1 MTAGSIAPAP
11 QVSPARMRGL
21 FAPRSI
27 AIVGASD
34 NSVRSRALVD
44 NLARGGYPGTVYF
57 VNPRRQ
63 AAHGEAT
70 YAALTEVPE
79 AVDLAFL
86 VVGRDNVP
94 SVMADAAEAGV
105 ANLAV
110 MAAGYGEAGPDGIA
124 KQNELAGLA
133 RQFEQLVFGPNNL
146 GFVNARDRVMAFTT
160 SLLWPFPEGGVGL
173 VSQSGGMCR
182 FALDYVVARDVG
194 LSYLMSIGNQ
204 AVVNAAHVMDYLVDD
219 PATRVIALYLET
231 IRDPAEFRRVAMR
244 ALEIGKPIVACKLGR
259 SAAGARA
266 AAAHTGSLVGD
277 DAIVD
282 AVFRQLG
289 IIRVDSIE
297 DLVITAGV
305 LDSYGVLPGSRVA
318 VVTES
323 GAATGVI
330 GDVAEREGIELVD
343 FHPRTVAR
351 LREVLP
357 GFATPQNPLDVTGQS
372 AADLDL
378 RSTVDQI
385 VIEDP
390 NADVVVLMAPPP
402 LVDHE
407 LTPSRDAT
415 LRRTAGMIDRAEPR
429 VVIASY
435 LMSDYGDFAR
445 RYIAEIGLPMAL
457 PGIEKG
463 LPALARALRW
473 SERFRRSSLPHSS
486 SDVGCQPDPP
496 IGAFDDTSPWSEVRA
511 RDHLIGIGVP
521 VVPGHLVVTA
531 GEAVAAADQLGY
543 PVALKAVSPTLA
555 HKSDIGAVALHLAD
569 PAAVR
574 TAHATVVGAARDAA
588 IDGVLVTAMRSGG
601 IEMIV
606 GVVHDPLWG
615 PVLAVGMGGIW
626 AEIIGDVAQRV
637 LPVTRADI
645 GAMLDELRA
654 RPLLHGARGREPVD
668 LDALIDVI
676 AGIASAALVLGSRL
690 EALEVN
696 PLWVSGAQIEAL
708 DALVTWQQPK

>member
-1 MTAGSIAPAP
+1 MTAGSIARAP
-11 QVSPARMRGL
+11 WVSPARLRGL
-21 FAPRSI
+21 FAPRSL

-44 NLARGGYPGTVYF
+44 NLARGGYPGKVYL
-57 VNPRRQ
+57 VNPRR
-63 AAHGEAT
+63 ATAHGEAT
-70 YAALTEVPE
+70 YATLAEVPE

-94 SVMADAAEAGV
+94 QVMADAADAGV

-124 KQNELAGLA
+124 KQRELATRA
-133 RQFEQLVFGPNNL
+133 RQNEQLVFGPNNL
-146 GFVNARDRVMAFTT
+146 GFVNAGDRVMAFTT
-160 SLLWPFPEGGVGL
+160 SLLWPFPEGGIGL

-194 LSYLMSIGNQ
+194 LSCLMSIGNE
-204 AVVNAAHVMDYLVDD
+204 AVVNAAHVMEYLVED

-231 IRDPAEFRRVAMR
+231 IRDPAEFRRVARR
-244 ALEIGKPIVACKLGR
+244 ALEVGKPIVACKLGR

-330 GDVAEREGIELVD
+330 GDLAEREGIELVD

-378 RSTVDQI
+378 RSTVDRI
-385 VIEDP
+385 VIDDP
-390 NADVVVLMAPPP
+390 DTDVVVLMAPPP

-407 LTPSRDAT
+407 LTAARDAT
-415 LRRTAGMIDRAEPR
+415 LRRTADLIDRPRPR

-445 RYIAEIGLPMAL
+445 RYIAETGLPMPL

-473 SERFRRSSLPHSS
+473 SERFRRGSLAAPPADS
-486 SDVGCQPDPP
+486 GLQPVA
-496 IGAFDDTSPWSEVRA
+496 GAVDDTEPWSEARA
-511 RDHLIGIGVP
+511 RDHLAGVGVP

-531 GEAVAAADQLGY
+531 DEAVAAASQLGY
-543 PVALKAVSPTLA
+543 PVALKAISPTLA
-555 HKSDIGAVALHLAD
+555 HKSDIGAVALHVTD
-569 PAAVR
+569 PEAVR
-574 TAHATVVGAARDAA
+574 VAHAAVVGAARDRADL
-588 IDGVLVTAMRSGG
+588 DGVLVTPMRSGG
-601 IEMIV
+601 VEMIV
-606 GVVHDPLWG
+606 GVVRDPLWG

-637 LPVTRADI
+637 LPIERTEI
-645 GAMLDELRA
+645 GAMLHELRA

-668 LDALIDVI
+668 VEALIDVI
-676 AGIASAALVLGSRL
+676 AGVASAALALGERL

-696 PLWVSGAQIEAL
+696 PLWVAGSQIEAL
-708 DALVTWQQPK
+708 DALVTWRQPG